1 MCSTTTTTSVC
12 ARSTTSSPYSILTTV
27 LSVLHVFCTATY
39 LTVFLCNCFFLLV
52 MVERSRECPWLH
64 YFVFEQLSAG
74 WGLSLVPLVLP
85 GEGFKSVIIEP
96 RTGIWQPEG
105 SSGGI
110 LSSSS
115 LYFLF
120 DFSQKREEGLQD
132 WHCDD
137 FSNENKDCKI
147 NNSYLKV
154 LWGVPTEKKRASKMV
169 HRKIVTS
176 PRFKISNAMSPI
188 EAAEHKIEIDRKRSQ
203 LEWWR
208 RVKEVLRWGV
218 LWEVRLIC

>member
-1 MCSTTTTTSVC
+1 MFSAQLLDCV
-12 ARSTTSSPYSILTTV
+12 
-27 LSVLHVFCTATY
+27 
-39 LTVFLCNCFFLLV
+39 FLLV
-52 MVERSRECPWLH
+52 MVEAVSALDCITL
-64 YFVFEQLSAG
+64 YLSSWVVG
-74 WGLSLVPLVLP
+74 GGLPLVPLLLP

-110 LSSSS
+110 L
-115 LYFLF
+115 LLF
-120 DFSQKREEGLQD
+120 TLFFFRLLSKKRGRASRLALRWFQQ
-132 WHCDD
+132 W
-137 FSNENKDCKI
+137 K
-147 NNSYLKV
+147 
-154 LWGVPTEKKRASKMV
+154 WKKRAS
-169 HRKIVTS
+169 KIVTS